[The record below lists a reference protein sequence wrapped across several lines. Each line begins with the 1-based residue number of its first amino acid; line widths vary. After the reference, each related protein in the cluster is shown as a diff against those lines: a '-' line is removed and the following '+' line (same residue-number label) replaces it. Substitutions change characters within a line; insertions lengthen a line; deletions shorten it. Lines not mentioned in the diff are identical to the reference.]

1 MPALWVSE
9 HMAPSPTLA
18 AKRLADLPMRPGI
31 VIWCGPNAGCNMC
44 WHWSA
49 CCMHALTFLTPSR
62 RFLMFDVKLKLQLV
76 SWMVRLTLALWKWS
90 QARTH
95 CSNTANT
102 SQTCTSTNFMV
113 ALFFP
118 CGTPFTKSL
127 KDIRIAIKFCIELRL
142 GNAMTKLNVNIFGM
156 SRWQIQPMKYQ
167 RPRAHETDM
176 DRWSLFDL
184 LLILDHHLL
193 EVPLCGPRVQGCTGG
208 TTWGS
213 ITLLG
218 VGRQFQND
226 KMFMAWQ
233 LVPGFALPAAS
244 LACYTPWGPDR
255 ILASVAATLVHL
267 VQNGLHWNNL
277 FFENESFV
285 MVNW

>member
-1 MPALWVSE
+1 MSSWNRNWCLEWCVSHWHFESEAKHEHIVQTQQIHPKHIHQPILWWLYFFHVAPHSPKAWKIFGLPSNFAL
-9 HMAPSPTLA
+9 H
-18 AKRLADLPMRPGI
+18 
-31 VIWCGPNAGCNMC
+31 
-44 WHWSA
+44 
-49 CCMHALTFLTPSR
+49 
-62 RFLMFDVKLKLQLV
+62 
-76 SWMVRLTLALWKWS
+76 
-90 QARTH
+90 
-95 CSNTANT
+95 
-102 SQTCTSTNFMV
+102 
-113 ALFFP
+113 
-118 CGTPFTKSL
+118 
-127 KDIRIAIKFCIELRL
+127 L
-142 GNAMTKLNVNIFGM
+142 GNAMTKLNVNMFGM
-156 SRWQIQPMKYQ
+156 SCWQIQPMKYQ
-167 RPRAHETDM
+167 RPRAHETHM
-176 DRWSLFDL
+176 DRWSLFGL

-193 EVPLCGPRVQGCTGG
+193 EVPRCGPRVQGCTGG

-218 VGRQFQND
+218 VGIQFQND